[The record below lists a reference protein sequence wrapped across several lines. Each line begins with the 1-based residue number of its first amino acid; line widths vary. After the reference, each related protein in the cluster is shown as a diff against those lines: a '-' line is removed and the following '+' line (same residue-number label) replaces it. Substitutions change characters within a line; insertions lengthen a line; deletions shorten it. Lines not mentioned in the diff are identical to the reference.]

1 MTNTPG
7 SPDSS
12 PTTSPADARIAGPAG
27 SPAPGGEE
35 CSEVA
40 EVGVA
45 AGERSGNRDRP
56 RLRSDDGRLLRG
68 RRSRERIRRAARE
81 LFRERGFD
89 GATLRAIAA
98 RAGMGASSIYRH
110 VHSKEELLIDELAA
124 LQEEAWTRF
133 RRADQRSRST
143 HERIRRFLDVQHEL
157 LEADRDLT
165 MIALRAATRPEARVA
180 RQVLALNERT
190 MGLLA
195 EILQMGRQRGDL
207 ARDLNV
213 LDAASALFHITQ
225 GARLP
230 WANGLIGTAAG
241 RTPPRSGPA
250 RKAQPPVA
258 PARGDGV
265 ERSTSRKVCCV
276 DDAKVLLFDYCPAA
290 VQCVAH
296 RGG

>member
-12 PTTSPADARIAGPAG
+12 PTRAPADVRTAGPAG

-35 CSEVA
+35 RPEVA
-40 EVGVA
+40 EAGVA
-45 AGERSGNRDRP
+45 AEERTGKRDRP
-56 RLRSDDGRLLRG
+56 GLRSDDGRLLRG

-110 VHSKEELLIDELAA
+110 VHTKEELLIDELAA

-133 RRADQRSRST
+133 RRADERSRST
-143 HERIRRFLDVQHEL
+143 HERIRQFLDVQHEL

-180 RQVLALNERT
+180 RHVLALNERT
-190 MGLLA
+190 IGLLA
-195 EILQMGRQRGDL
+195 EILQMGRQRSDL

-230 WANGLIGTAAG
+230 WANGLIGTSACKRSIEAG
-241 RTPPRSGPA
+241 
-250 RKAQPPVA
+250 
-258 PARGDGV
+258 
-265 ERSTSRKVCCV
+265 V
-276 DDAKVLLFDYCPAA
+276 DLLFRGLLRGRHASREDAA
-290 VQCVAH
+290 EIEPERA
-296 RGG
+296 